1 MATSVEGSYEGL
13 APFTWPAARKPLN
26 TWYRVFGNLSSSV
39 TPLVI
44 IHGGP
49 GFPHNYLL
57 NHRTLTDMCSIPVIF
72 YDQIGSGLSTHLPET
87 ASPAEFPDFWTVEI
101 FEAQLHQLLVHL
113 KIEGRYDILGSSW
126 GGMMAS
132 HFASLRPTGLR
143 RLVLANA
150 AASKSRS
157 IANRKKFRQQLP
169 REMQD
174 VLNRVEKENAW
185 GSREAGVVMTEF
197 TKRHAC
203 NVFPLP
209 EDYMASV
216 RAYNE
221 DTTVSDTM

>member
-1 MATSVEGSYEGL
+1 
-13 APFTWPAARKPLN
+13 
-26 TWYRVFGNLSSSV
+26 
-39 TPLVI
+39 
-44 IHGGP
+44 
-49 GFPHNYLL
+49 
-57 NHRTLTDMCSIPVIF
+57 
-72 YDQIGSGLSTHLPET
+72 
-87 ASPAEFPDFWTVEI
+87 
-101 FEAQLHQLLVHL
+101 
-113 KIEGRYDILGSSW
+113 
-126 GGMMAS
+126 MAS